1 MEEVRMARKG
11 GVLRDDEGKLL
22 LVNEDNEAYIASEMV
37 VYIWNVC
44 DGKTL
49 DELTKE
55 IAEAVNRDA
64 VEVKEALSELIGK
77 LKEAKLVEY
86 TTP

>member
-1 MEEVRMARKG
+1 A
-11 GVLRDDEGKLL
+11 LRDEEGKLL
-22 LVNEDNEAYIASEMV
+22 LVNEDNEAYIANEIV

-55 IAEAVNRDA
+55 IAEAMNRDTG
-64 VEVKEALSELIGK
+64 EVKEALSELIGK

-86 TTP
+86 TAP

>member
-1 MEEVRMARKG
+1 MEEVRIARKG
-11 GVLRDDEGKLL
+11 GVVRDEEGKLL

-37 VYIWNVC
+37 VYIWNAC

-64 VEVKEALSELIGK
+64 GEVKEALSELIGK

-86 TTP
+86 TAP

>member
-1 MEEVRMARKG
+1 MEEARMARKG
-11 GVLRDDEGKLL
+11 GVLRDEEGKLL

-55 IAEAVNRDA
+55 IAEAVNRDTG
-64 VEVKEALSELIGK
+64 EVKEALSELIGK

>member
-1 MEEVRMARKG
+1 MESIRITRKG
-11 GVLRDDEGKLL
+11 TALRDEEGKLL
-22 LVNEDNEAYIASEMV
+22 LVNEDNEAYIANEIV
-37 VYIWNVC
+37 VYIWNLC

-55 IAEAVNRDA
+55 IAEAVNRDTG
-64 VEVKEALSELIGK
+64 EVREALSELIGR

-86 TTP
+86 AAP

>member
-1 MEEVRMARKG
+1 MARKG

>member
-1 MEEVRMARKG
+1 MESIRIARKG
-11 GVLRDDEGKLL
+11 TALRDEEGKLL
-22 LVNEDNEAYIASEMV
+22 LVNEDNEAYITNEIV
-37 VYIWNVC
+37 VYIWNLC

-64 VEVKEALSELIGK
+64 GEVREALSELLSR

-86 TTP
+86 AAP